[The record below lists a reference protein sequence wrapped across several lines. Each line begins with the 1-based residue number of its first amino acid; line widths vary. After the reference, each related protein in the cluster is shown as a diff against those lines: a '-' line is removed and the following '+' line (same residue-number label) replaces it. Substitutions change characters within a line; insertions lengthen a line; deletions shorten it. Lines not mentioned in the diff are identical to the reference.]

1 MSEAHLAKWVGDVW
15 VGHVSIV
22 ACLNCTIGSQGAC
35 KMQYPESLLDT
46 HTEHA
51 TQTPTGRKLSDV
63 ATFTFHRP
71 FLGRFT
77 ALSGEAAAAATG
89 SCSPARVPPGIREA
103 NT

>member
-63 ATFTFHRP
+63 ATFTIHRRP
-71 FLGRFT
+71 SSPT
-77 ALSGEAAAAATG
+77 AAAAAAATG